1 MADIAKCDGTD
12 CPLKEDCFRF
22 KVPADR
28 LYQSYLV
35 DIPFKD
41 GKCEYFMKLFK
52 K

>member
-1 MADIAKCDGTD
+1 MADITKCDGND

-22 KVPADR
+22 KVKPDE
-28 LYQSYLV
+28 YQSYFV
-35 DIPFKD
+35 GIPFKD

>member
-1 MADIAKCDGTD
+1 MADICKCSGTD

-22 KVPADR
+22 KAPES
-28 LYQSYLV
+28 YFQSYFENV
-35 DIPFKD
+35 PFKD